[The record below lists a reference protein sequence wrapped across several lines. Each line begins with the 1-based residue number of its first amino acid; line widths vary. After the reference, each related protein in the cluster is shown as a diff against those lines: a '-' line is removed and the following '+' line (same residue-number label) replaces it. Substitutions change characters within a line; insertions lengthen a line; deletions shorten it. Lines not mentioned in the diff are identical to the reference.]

1 MQSFNSPTASRSDTT
16 TFHSVSPSSA
26 FDILQ
31 SRESGLTSAEVADRF
46 STFGPNE
53 LTEAKQISAWRRLL
67 THLVS
72 PLNAILVVAAII
84 STVVADEV
92 KTTIVVLTVVIANA
106 VIGFIQE
113 NRANASLQAL
123 KKMLSAS
130 AKVRRDGSVHEIPVR
145 DLVPGDIVL
154 VEAGDRIPADGRLFY
169 TNNLEIEEA
178 ALTGESAPSSKN
190 IDAVASDTSIGDR
203 KCVAFMNSTVT
214 RGRGELLVTSTGM
227 STEVGRIAHLLG
239 TTDFDKSPLE
249 KQLDHLAHGLAIMAG
264 VIVAIVF
271 IIGMISGESFSDQLL
286 TAVALAVASIPEGL
300 PAVTAVT
307 LALGVGQMAKQ
318 HAIIKRLSSVE
329 TLGCTSVICSDKTG
343 TLTVNQMTAQEIVT
357 ADNIFSIT
365 GEGYDPDGTI
375 TARDVSIPLNIDQC
389 LVPAVLC
396 NDAVIRSDS
405 TSEQI
410 DWTLVGDPT
419 EGALVT
425 LGMKAGLDVE
435 KIRSSS
441 PRLAEIPFDSEHK
454 YMATIHSLN
463 GLNEVSDQ
471 SAVMFVKGAPDVL
484 LARCS
489 TTTLHDHS
497 VVSIDFHFDAINDH
511 IQRLGASGLRA
522 LAVAK
527 KYLTSEQLTLVTSDH
542 VDGKRLHELV
552 NDLSLVTVIG
562 LIDPPRPEATQAIAD
577 AKAAG
582 IDVKMITGDHVSTAS
597 TIGQQLGLTGSSLS
611 GKDLDQLTDE
621 QLSERLDTTSVFARV
636 APEHKLRLVTLL
648 QSRRHVVA
656 MTGDGVNDAPAL
668 KKADIGVAMGIT
680 GTEVTKEAAT
690 MVLTDDNF
698 ATIVSAVRRGRTIY
712 DNIVKFVKFQ
722 LSTTLGFAII
732 FLAASIF
739 DIAHRAPFSAIAI
752 LWVNIIMDGPPA
764 MSLGVDKPASDT
776 MHRRPRPLGEP
787 ILTKERWLTVGLA
800 ASVMA
805 VTTTLVFAFAPGNG
819 APEGVIT
826 VASTMGFNTFVLA
839 QFFNIL
845 NVRSHR
851 YSAFS
856 RYTFTNKWL
865 WISLTAVIGLQLAVT
880 HIGFAQDLFDTTDI
894 SLSQW
899 LICIAAA
906 SSVLWVEEIRKL
918 FMRTI
923 DKSPK

>member
-1 MQSFNSPTASRSDTT
+1 MTQPSTPADALDAYFAKDIPS
-16 TFHSVSPSSA
+16 TFTSVQSSA
-26 FDILQ
+26 
-31 SRESGLTSAEVADRF
+31 EGLTTAEVRNRLDAV
-46 STFGPNE
+46 GANE
-53 LTEAKQISAWRRLL
+53 LIEAEAVPAWRRLM
-67 THLVS
+67 THLIS
-72 PLNAILVVAAII
+72 PLNIILVVAAII
-84 STVVADEV
+84 STVVASEV
-92 KTTIVVLTVVIANA
+92 KTAIVVLTVVIANA

-130 AKVRRDGSVHEIPVR
+130 AKVRRDGSIHEIPVR

-154 VEAGDRIPADGRLFY
+154 VEAGDRIPADGRLIY

-178 ALTGESAPSSKN
+178 ALTGESTPSTKN
-190 IDAVASDTSIGDR
+190 IEAVAADAGIGDR
-203 KCVAFMNSTVT
+203 KCAAFMNSTVT
-214 RGRGELLVTSTGM
+214 RGRGEMLIVRTGM

-239 TTDFDKSPLE
+239 ATDFEKSPLE
-249 KQLDHLAHGLAIMAG
+249 KQLDQLARGLAIMAG
-264 VIVAIVF
+264 AIVAVVF

-357 ADNIFSIT
+357 ADNTYSVT
-365 GEGYDPDGTI
+365 GEGYDPSGTI
-375 TARDVSIPLNIDQC
+375 TASDASISLNVDNC

-396 NDAVIRSDS
+396 NDAVIRSVS
-405 TSEQI
+405 SPERVE
-410 DWTLVGDPT
+410 WTLVGDPT
-419 EGALVT
+419 EGAIVT
-425 LGMKAGLDVE
+425 LGMKAGLDVQAV
-435 KIRSSS
+435 RNAH
-441 PRLAEIPFDSEHK
+441 PRIGEIPFDSEHK
-454 YMATIHSLN
+454 FMATIHLVTDTSEPL
-463 GLNEVSDQ
+463 DQ
-471 SAVMFVKGAPDVL
+471 PAVMYVKGAPDVL
-484 LARCS
+484 LARCDS
-489 TTTLHDHS
+489 ATLQDQS
-497 VVSIDFHFDAINDH
+497 VVSIHFHHDAINDH
-511 IQRLGASGLRA
+511 VQRLGDSGLRA
-522 LAVAK
+522 LAVARR
-527 KYLTSEQLTLVTSDH
+527 YMTNEQVALVTSEH
-542 VDGKRLHELV
+542 VDGARLHDLV
-552 NDLSLVTVIG
+552 NDLTLIAVVG

-577 AKAAG
+577 ANAAG

-597 TIGQQLGLTGSSLS
+597 TIGRQLGLTGSSLS

-621 QLSERLDTTSVFARV
+621 QLGAQLDTTSVFARV

-648 QSRRHVVA
+648 QNHRHVVA

-722 LSTTLGFAII
+722 LSTTLGFAVI
-732 FLAASIF
+732 FLATSLF
-739 DIAHRAPFSAIAI
+739 DIAHRTPFSAIAI

-764 MSLGVDKPASDT
+764 MSLGVDQPASDT
-776 MHRRPRPLGEP
+776 MRRKPRPLGEP

-805 VTTTLVFAFAPGNG
+805 ITTTLVFALAPGND
-819 APEGVIT
+819 APDGVIT

-845 NVRSHR
+845 NVRSSSQ
-851 YSAFS
+851 SAFS
-856 RYTFTNKWL
+856 KYTFTNKWL
-865 WISLTAVIGLQLAVT
+865 WFSLTAVIALQIAVT
-880 HIGFAQDLFDTTDI
+880 HVGFAQDLFDTTDI
-894 SLSQW
+894 SLLQW
-899 LICIAAA
+899 LICIGTA
-906 SSVLWVEEIRKL
+906 SSVLWVEETRKL
-918 FMRTI
+918 FVRTI
-923 DKSPK
+923 NKSPK